1 MPPKKKSLNY
11 AIVRS
16 IFGDYWVGLT
26 KLVADEKNIFSKR
39 EDAVNRAQDLFCSE
53 NPEFDCH
60 AEEGDEQY
68 DWDMYNSWSNIELD
82 SFDCE
87 EIPKNIEDKIVRR

>member
-1 MPPKKKSLNY
+1 MTKKKSLNF

-26 KLVADEKNIFSKR
+26 KLEADEKNIFSKR
-39 EDAVNRAQDLFCSE
+39 EDAVNKAQDLYCSDH
-53 NPEFDCH
+53 PDFDIH
-60 AEEGDEQY
+60 ADTGDEQY
-68 DWDMYNSWSNIELD
+68 DWDMYNFWSYIELD

-87 EIPKNIEDKIVRR
+87 EIPKKIEDKIVRR